1 MTDLLLKKRYIPI
14 AYKIFLNLYRDQTT
28 TNAAPAL
35 PNKFDMNSTS
45 LSKSSAN
52 PYLKKSLTPF
62 GKSSGPNHDPG
73 VNSDDD
79 DGDEFQEDDLENTRM
94 EEDDMFRLVMGSG
107 RVRVRVPLL
116 GFRSGSGYNLRVCIG

>member
-1 MTDLLLKKRYIPI
+1 MLVHFLNPNRHSNVKKRYK
-14 AYKIFLNLYRDQTT
+14 YCLQQDIFLNLYRDQTT

-94 EEDDMFRLVMGSG
+94 EEDDMFR
-107 RVRVRVPLL
+107 
-116 GFRSGSGYNLRVCIG
+116 